1 MPTVVGCKTAIYI
14 SHSGKQSRDV
24 QMTPSLGGE
33 RRLKFN
39 KVKYFPPV
47 SDKETIAGWPLHPSR
62 KVGRLIEL

>member
-39 KVKYFPPV
+39 KVKYFPTVREDNSRP
-47 SDKETIAGWPLHPSR
+47 AHNPSR
-62 KVGRLIEL
+62 KVGRLID